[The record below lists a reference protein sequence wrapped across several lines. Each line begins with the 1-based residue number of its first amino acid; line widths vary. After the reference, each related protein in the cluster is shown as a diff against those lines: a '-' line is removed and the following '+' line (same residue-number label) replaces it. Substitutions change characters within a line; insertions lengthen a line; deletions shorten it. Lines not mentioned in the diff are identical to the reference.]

1 MNLGA
6 EVVRLFATLAL
17 KLDHFSDAFQA
28 EGRTNRLLY
37 IPINWTVLQ
46 DC

>member
-28 EGRTNRLLY
+28 VFDVFQA
-37 IPINWTVLQ
+37 ISDAFQAI
-46 DC
+46 